1 MEIFSVGL
9 PVIYLAI
16 DFRQFCV
23 NLNFLL
29 VWNPNFDDLQ
39 FLDCVLADVAGFLIC
54 EYLIKNFGEIFKTK
68 LVGKLFKL
76 AKQE

>member
-16 DFRQFCV
+16 DFSQFCID
-23 NLNFLL
+23 LNFLL

-39 FLDCVLADVAGFLIC
+39 FLYCVLADVAGFLIC
-54 EYLIKNFGEIFKTK
+54 EYLIKNFGKIFKTK
-68 LVGKLFKL
+68 LVWKLFKL
-76 AKQE
+76 AEQE